1 MKPPATTWHRAALCR
16 AVLCWAA
23 LSALALWLMVQP
35 GIANADCTPHIASVM
50 AARDSGQGRP
60 VDGWQAVTLPDNWSL
75 RWPEHDG
82 SVWYRIQ
89 LQRPCPGT
97 APASAL
103 VIHYLI
109 MAGEVF
115 INDSLLWRDRHLTEP
130 LSRSWNSPRYWVLP
144 DTAATDDI
152 VWVRVAGVAAQTPGL
167 GRVSIGDQD
176 AMQALYLREL
186 WRTRTLSVI
195 NLTVSAVLGTLAL
208 FVWLAFPAHRVFGY
222 YALTS
227 ICWVLFGINTLATEA
242 WPFTST
248 EAVARA
254 NHLAYAL
261 FIASF
266 CVFTWRLL
274 ALHHPAW
281 LEKALGVLGLVVLGM
296 IVLVPGWSSL
306 QLAGHLSTLILL
318 LNILYIIWQAL
329 RRRQPEHYV
338 VAASFLLLIA
348 IAVRDILVLS
358 GVLKS
363 DHALTPYTCL
373 LFMVMAAVLL
383 GTRVARNARRIERFN
398 QELSNAVDQ
407 ACADLSRTLAKE
419 HQLAIHNSRLQE
431 RLQLAHD
438 LHDGLGGQIVRS
450 IMVIEQNDAPLQN
463 ERFISMLKLL
473 RDDLRQVIDSGASAT
488 ASAPATP
495 AEWAAP
501 LRYRFA
507 NLCDAL
513 GIGMSWCVPDSWQA
527 PPSAL
532 QCLLLARLAEEAL
545 TNVVKHS
552 RAHHAQVTLQQQ
564 EHFLVLRVGDDGIG
578 FDVEALQ
585 GASLGIGLDSMRAR
599 AERMG
604 GTLTLHSRPGAT
616 VLEAR
621 LPLQG
626 R

>member
-1 MKPPATTWHRAALCR
+1 MTPAATTRLYRAFLCT
-16 AVLCWAA
+16 LA
-23 LSALALWLMVQP
+23 LSLMLQP
-35 GIANADCTPHIASVM
+35 GTVAADCAPHIASVM

-60 VDGWQAVTLPDNWSL
+60 VDGWQPVTLPDDWSL
-75 RWPEHDG
+75 RWPGHDG
-82 SVWYRIQ
+82 SVWYRLQ
-89 LQRPCPGT
+89 LQRPCAGT

-144 DTAATDDI
+144 ETTGAKAEDI

-167 GRVSIGDQD
+167 GRVSVGHQD
-176 AMQALYLREL
+176 AMLALYQREL

-208 FVWLAFPAHRVFGY
+208 FVWLAFPAHRMFGY

-227 ICWVLFGINTLATEA
+227 ICWVLFGLNTLATEA
-242 WPFTST
+242 WPFPST

-254 NHLAYAL
+254 NHLAYIL

-274 ALHHPAW
+274 ALRHPDW
-281 LEKALGVLGLVVLGM
+281 LEKGLGMLGLAALGM
-296 IVLVPGWSSL
+296 ILLVPGWAPL
-306 QLAGHLSTLILL
+306 HLAGHLGTLILL
-318 LNILYIIWQAL
+318 LNILYVIGQAL
-329 RRRQPEHYV
+329 RRRQPEDYV
-338 VAASFLLLIA
+338 VAVTFLLLIT
-348 IAVRDILVLS
+348 IAVRDLLVLA
-358 GVLKS
+358 GMLKS
-363 DHALTPYTCL
+363 DYVLTPYTCL
-373 LFMVMAAVLL
+373 LFMLMAAVLL
-383 GTRVARNARRIERFN
+383 GVRVARSARRIERFN
-398 QELSNAVDQ
+398 QELSDAVDQ
-407 ACADLSRTLAKE
+407 ACTDLSRTLEKE
-419 HQLAIHNSRLQE
+419 HQLAINNSRLQE

-450 IMVIEQNDAPLQN
+450 IMVIEQRDTPLQN
-463 ERFISMLKLL
+463 DRFLSMLKLL

-488 ASAPATP
+488 AAAPATP

-513 GIGMSWCVPDSWQA
+513 GISLAWQVPEAWQT
-527 PPSAL
+527 PPNAL

-545 TNVVKHS
+545 TNAVKHS
-552 RAHHAQVTLQQQ
+552 QAHQARVTLQQH
-564 EHFLVLRVGDDGIG
+564 EHALVLRVEDDGIG

-604 GTLTLHSRPGAT
+604 GTLTLHSCPGAT

-621 LPLQG
+621 LPLQD